1 MTNRR
6 LIEFLL
12 ALLLFQTGLSSS
24 EATAGGTIRLQAGFQ
39 KVIESRGTSRISI
52 GNPDLLEARP
62 LPGGNGILAVGKK
75 GGETDLVVWDKAGK
89 TEWKIEVLPP
99 AVDGYDETVSFA
111 GNFPGVRVTVS
122 GKTILMKGM
131 VSSADEKK
139 LIESFATSHPGTL
152 SRISLSE
159 EVKKL
164 LSYDLKILEI
174 SKGSSTQIG
183 LRFPDALSATAAWT
197 GGGAVSVFTV
207 GSQFETR
214 LNMLMADGK
223 ARILANPRIVCESG
237 SSADF
242 LAGGEIPIVL
252 ITAESR
258 KVEWKTYGIILKL
271 SPTIKGDNTISTRVT
286 VEISTIDHGSGSSEI
301 PAFLTRRVT
310 TAFSTPAGTTV
321 MLSGLVKSETAKDV
335 ARVPLLGQI
344 PILGELFKSRSF
356 RENQTEL
363 AIFITPSD
371 LVENG
376 SEKNTEWEDKSRQI
390 AESMHFHLVD

>member
-1 MTNRR
+1 MVFNPG
-6 LIEFLL
+6 
-12 ALLLFQTGLSSS
+12 FQPIAAG
-24 EATAGGTIRLQAGFQ
+24 ATLRLQAGFQ
-39 KVIESRGTSRISI
+39 KVIESNGPTRISI

-62 LPGGNGILAVGKK
+62 IPGGRGVLAVGKK
-75 GGETDLVVWDKAGK
+75 SGETDLVVWDKTGK
-89 TEWKIEVLPP
+89 NEWKVEI
-99 AVDGYDETVSFA
+99 ASAGSDGYDETVSFSR
-111 GNFPGVRVTVS
+111 NFPNVQVTMS
-122 GKTILMKGM
+122 GKTILIKGM
-131 VSSADEKK
+131 VASADDKK
-139 LIESFATSHPGTL
+139 LIESFASNHPGVLT
-152 SRISLSE
+152 RISLPE
-159 EVKKL
+159 DGKKL

-174 SKGSSTQIG
+174 SKGASTQIG
-183 LRFPDALSATAAWT
+183 IRFPDAISATASWT
-197 GGGAVSVFTV
+197 GGAPGSIFTV
-207 GSQFETR
+207 GSQFEAR

-237 SSADF
+237 ATADF

-252 ITAESR
+252 ITAETR

-271 SPTIKGDNTISTRVT
+271 SPTIKADNTISTRAT

-301 PAFLTRRVT
+301 PAFLTRRIT
-310 TAFSTPAGTTV
+310 TSFSTPSGTTV

-371 LVENG
+371 LIENG
-376 SEKNTEWEDKSRQI
+376 FENKLEWDRKSRQI
-390 AESMHFHLVD
+390 GESMQFRLID